1 MVGMPAPSDL
11 LRLLA
16 DPTRARVALLLAQ
29 GELTVG
35 ELQEILGMKQA
46 RISTHLSL
54 LRRSGIAAAR
64 RDGKRTHYALAPGL
78 PAAARELLEAVRR
91 ATAEEPRAQA
101 DRRARLRI
109 VESRRRAAE
118 AHFNRVAGRLA
129 RGYCPGRSWEA
140 VGQMLCLLVPRIRI
154 ADLGAGEGVLSQL
167 LARRA
172 EYVHCVDKSP
182 RMVKVGRE
190 LARRQGI
197 RNLDYVLG
205 DIEAIPLRAES
216 VDLALLSQALHHAEN
231 PRRALAEAH
240 RVVRPGG
247 RVILLDLKAHRFER
261 ARELYADR
269 WLGFEPQEL
278 CDWLEAAGFVRPEVR
293 VVAREPSGPRFE
305 TLLGV
310 AEKPAR

>member
-1 MVGMPAPSDL
+1 MAAPLDL

-16 DPTRARVALLLAQ
+16 DPTRARIALLIAQ

-35 ELQEILGMKQA
+35 ELQEILGMKQS

-54 LRRSGIAAAR
+54 LRQSGVAADR
-64 RDGKRTHYALAPGL
+64 RDGKRTHYALAADL
-78 PAAARELLEAVRR
+78 PATVGELLDAVRR
-91 ATAEEPRAQA
+91 ALADDPRAQA
-101 DRRARLRI
+101 DRRARHRI

-118 AHFNRVAGRLA
+118 AHFNRVAGRLG
-129 RGYCPGRSWEA
+129 RNYCPGRSWEA

-167 LARRA
+167 LARGA
-172 EYVHCVDKSP
+172 EFVHCVDKSP
-182 RMVKVGRE
+182 RMVKFGRE

-205 DIEAIPLRAES
+205 DIEDIPLRPAS

-231 PRRALAEAH
+231 PRQALAEAH
-240 RVVRPGG
+240 RILRPGG
-247 RVILLDLKAHRFER
+247 RIVLLDLKAHRFEK

-269 WLGFEPQEL
+269 WLGFEPQTL
-278 CDWLEAAGFVRPEVR
+278 CDWLEGAGFVRPDVR